1 MSNMPSIPTTPLIYV
16 DTNGILSAKEYG
28 QRGGAI
34 GDSSY
39 RTRGRNYEELF
50 ELCMTK
56 GFRVTTHRFAL
67 TEMLSI
73 YQRWSYAQEKI
84 RQGVP
89 FDEVLGKSRS
99 ELERAFYTQANLANI
114 VAEVDTWLTTWRFR
128 SLVELYPDDSSP
140 TPTSLSEFWEVTR
153 IIFRYAHISAPD
165 CLHAAATV
173 VMQADLFVSNDQG
186 LNKAVKQLY
195 DTADFRAEVA
205 PVLGFKP
212 ADILL
217 PHGALRVQ
225 TAVGVVGRLRPNP
238 APGSPSNP

>member
-1 MSNMPSIPTTPLIYV
+1 MNNVPSIPTTSLIYI

-28 QRGGAI
+28 QRGRAI

-50 ELCMTK
+50 ELCKTK

-67 TEMLSI
+67 AEILSI
-73 YQRWSYAQEKI
+73 YQRWNYAQEKI
-84 RQGVP
+84 TQGVP
-89 FDEVLGKSRS
+89 FDEVFGKSRS
-99 ELERAFYTQANLANI
+99 ELEHAFYTQGNLANI
-114 VAEVDTWLTTWRFR
+114 AAEVDTWLTTWRFR
-128 SLVELYPDDSSP
+128 SLVELYPEDSSP
-140 TPTSLSEFWEVTR
+140 IPASPSEFWEVTR
-153 IIFRYAHISAPD
+153 IIFKYAQISAPD

-173 VMQADLFVSNDQG
+173 ILQADLFVSNDQG

-205 PVLGFKP
+205 LLLGFKP
-212 ADILL
+212 TDILL

-225 TAVGVVGRLRPNP
+225 AAVKVVQRLRPRP